1 MPSNSVISAE
11 FKKKV
16 YAKVLIFEKNLFTSW
31 ILTHDL
37 NASQLLFPLSHMAV
51 VFDGMLLE
59 FSPLLRLQPAAE
71 HNLITALTC
80 SDKLEV
86 GG

>member
-1 MPSNSVISAE
+1 
-11 FKKKV
+11 
-16 YAKVLIFEKNLFTSW
+16 
-31 ILTHDL
+31 
-37 NASQLLFPLSHMAV
+37 MAV

-71 HNLITALTC
+71 RNLTTAFTH

>member
-1 MPSNSVISAE
+1 
-11 FKKKV
+11 
-16 YAKVLIFEKNLFTSW
+16 
-31 ILTHDL
+31 
-37 NASQLLFPLSHMAV
+37 LSHMAV

-71 HNLITALTC
+71 CNLITASTC

>member
-1 MPSNSVISAE
+1 
-11 FKKKV
+11 
-16 YAKVLIFEKNLFTSW
+16 
-31 ILTHDL
+31 
-37 NASQLLFPLSHMAV
+37 MAV

-71 HNLITALTC
+71 CNLITVLTRG
-80 SDKLEV
+80 DKLEV

>member
-1 MPSNSVISAE
+1 V
-11 FKKKV
+11 F
-16 YAKVLIFEKNLFTSW
+16 AKVLIFKKKKLFTTW
-31 ILTHDL
+31 IRTRDL
-37 NASQLLFPLSHMAV
+37 NASQLHYRLSHMTV

-71 HNLITALTC
+71 HNLITAFTHN
-80 SDKLEV
+80 DKLEV